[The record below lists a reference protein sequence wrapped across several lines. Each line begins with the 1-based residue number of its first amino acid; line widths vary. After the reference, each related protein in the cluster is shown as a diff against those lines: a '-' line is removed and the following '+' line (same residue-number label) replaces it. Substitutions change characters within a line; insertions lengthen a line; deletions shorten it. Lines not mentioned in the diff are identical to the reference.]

1 MLPCT
6 GLVRWYIPF
15 LMQIVP
21 ISIRFRQNVLQF
33 SNDPGKIPKIFKRTQ
48 NNHENFQQRFSNI
61 KKCKIERGFV
71 RLPKMNSKFPNT
83 HVYDCNSKWRW
94 NFRRWLKMR
103 GWKFPSSF
111 ANHTKSKTIQYA
123 TIFQWRWKILPS
135 VLHKRWNRKCT
146 LQNHFS
152 NRLSTIEDKALSR
165 LGCKWLPW

>member
-33 SNDPGKIPKIFKRTQ
+33 SNDPGKIPKIFKHTQ

-71 RLPKMNSKFPNT
+71 RLPKMNSRFSNT

-94 NFRRWLKMR
+94 KIPPSISGD
-103 GWKFPSSF
+103 GWKCEDGNFHRPLLNIQRARPFNTRQSF
-111 ANHTKSKTIQYA
+111 NGDGKFCRQCYTNAENVNALFKI
-123 TIFQWRWKILPS
+123 IFQ
-135 VLHKRWNRKCT
+135 T
-146 LQNHFS
+146 
-152 NRLSTIEDKALSR
+152 
-165 LGCKWLPW
+165 GCQQ

>member
-1 MLPCT
+1 MNKFLNLEWNFKMLPCT

-111 ANHTKSKTIQYA
+111 ANHTKSWRPFSTRQSFNGDGKFCRQCYTNAENVNALFKI
-123 TIFQWRWKILPS
+123 IFQ
-135 VLHKRWNRKCT
+135 T
-146 LQNHFS
+146 
-152 NRLSTIEDKALSR
+152 
-165 LGCKWLPW
+165 GCQQ